1 MRHNCHGRDH
11 LMKLLCLIS
20 LFFLISWKST
30 EYDYNEEQSIESE
43 QMKIKAIKLQEVL
56 GEDAGMA
63 TNCWS
68 KEARQIKED
77 EEFGYYYPH
86 LEDIEQ

>member
-1 MRHNCHGRDH
+1 MR
-11 LMKLLCLIS
+11 LLCLIS
-20 LFFLISWKST
+20 LFFLVSWKST
-30 EYDYNEEQSIESE
+30 EYHYNEEQNIESE

-68 KEARQIKED
+68 KETKQIKED
-77 EEFGYYYPH
+77 EEYGYYYPYS
-86 LEDIEQ
+86 EPGNQ

>member
-1 MRHNCHGRDH
+1 MR
-11 LMKLLCLIS
+11 LLCLIS
-20 LFFLISWKST
+20 LFFLIGWKAT
-30 EYDYNEEQSIESE
+30 EYDYNEENDLKSK

-68 KEARQIKED
+68 KESKKKK
-77 EEFGYYYPH
+77 
-86 LEDIEQ
+86 DIEEYCYDYPYAENIDL

>member
-1 MRHNCHGRDH
+1 MR
-11 LMKLLCLIS
+11 LLCLIS

-30 EYDYNEEQSIESE
+30 HSHYNEEQNIEPD

-68 KEARQIKED
+68 KESKQKR
-77 EEFGYYYPH
+77 
-86 LEDIEQ
+86 DIEEYGYDYPYAENIDL

>member
-1 MRHNCHGRDH
+1 MRF
-11 LMKLLCLIS
+11 LCLIS
-20 LFFLISWKST
+20 LFFLISWKAD
-30 EYDYNEEQSIESE
+30 EHDYNEEKYLKSE

-68 KEARQIKED
+68 KDSKQQK
-77 EEFGYYYPH
+77 
-86 LEDIEQ
+86 DIEEYGYDYPYAENLDL

>member
-1 MRHNCHGRDH
+1 MR
-11 LMKLLCLIS
+11 LLCLIS

-30 EYDYNEEQSIESE
+30 EYHYNEEQNIELE
-43 QMKIKAIKLQEVL
+43 QMKIKAIKLQEIL

-68 KEARQIKED
+68 
-77 EEFGYYYPH
+77 EESKQKKDIEEYGNYYPFA
-86 LEDIEQ
+86 EM